1 MWKTVDSLFSLQLD
15 KWNAVKAWLLF
26 VLLLFTLQEKPEE
39 ANVERA
45 EVPAD
50 LAASPGSALH

>member
-1 MWKTVDSLFSLQLD
+1 MDFPSLQFTTI
-15 KWNAVKAWLLF
+15 VFF